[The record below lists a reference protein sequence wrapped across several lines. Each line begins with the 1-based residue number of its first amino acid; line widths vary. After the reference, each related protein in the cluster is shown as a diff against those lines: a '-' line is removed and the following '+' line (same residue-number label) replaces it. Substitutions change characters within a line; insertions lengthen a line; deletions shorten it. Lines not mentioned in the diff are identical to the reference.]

1 MQQPPNPIS
10 WDTTIVIGQFITLP
24 GGQGPGFSYTWTP
37 TTNLSCTNCSTP
49 VYNGTVN
56 ATFIETIAD
65 NRGCFK
71 AQSTFTID
79 ILPEASIAVPT
90 AFTPNGDGK
99 NDIVFVA
106 GWGIKSL
113 LYFKIFNRWG
123 ELVFQSEDIN
133 VGWDGTYK
141 GVPQN
146 IETYVYE
153 ASVLSYI
160 SDKPLTKKGY
170 INLLR

>member
-1 MQQPPNPIS
+1 M
-10 WDTTIVIGQFITLP
+10 
-24 GGQGPGFSYTWTP
+24 
-37 TTNLSCTNCSTP
+37 
-49 VYNGTVN
+49 
-56 ATFIETIAD
+56 ETIAD
-65 NRGCFK
+65 NRGCFT
-71 AQSTFTID
+71 AQSTFTVD
-79 ILPEASIAVPT
+79 VLPEASIAVPT

-99 NDIVFVA
+99 NDIIYVA

-113 LYFKIFNRWG
+113 QYFKIFNRWG
-123 ELVFQSEDIN
+123 ELVFQSNDLT
-133 VGWDGTYK
+133 VGWDGTYN

-153 ASVLSYI
+153 ASALSYI